1 TRKLDAPMVALAKAI
16 EAHAREELEAQ
27 RYNAMVERESAKNQA
42 HCQAYVDWLICND
55 GRPVRWGEVSVNP
68 MVFAVARE
76 GGSMW
81 SWPEVTEEDRE
92 MAERYGRLPCIRNM
106 SLTEALQY
114 PEWLHLFGDWNP
126 TNFLNYSAWAG
137 LKRWADHAT
146 LGADAGAYPVFD
158 MSELDVD
165 AEWDAMVGVK

>member
-1 TRKLDAPMVALAKAI
+1 
-16 EAHAREELEAQ
+16 
-27 RYNAMVERESAKNQA
+27 
-42 HCQAYVDWLICND
+42 
-55 GRPVRWGEVSVNP
+55 

-146 LGADAGAYPVFD
+146 LGADAGAFPVFD

-165 AEWDAMVGVK
+165 AEWDAMVLG